1 MTWEGMMITEKDKI
15 EQFKRDL
22 RSYNYYLGM
31 IEECNVQ
38 LMAIAVKL
46 QGVSSPRIKDVVLEN
61 AGNPYSD
68 NKVGLMMEEGKIIDE
83 RNKWLSEVKRLDE
96 MIAKIDLK
104 YKKLILDLYV
114 EKKNHDKVAIENY
127 IGRANMYKVVDKEIK
142 SLFES

>member
-1 MTWEGMMITEKDKI
+1 MITEKDKI

-31 IEECNVQ
+31 IEECNIQ
-38 LMAIAVKL
+38 LTAITVRL
-46 QGVSSPRIKDVVLEN
+46 QGVSSPSIKDVVLEN

-96 MIAKIDLK
+96 MIAKIDDK
-104 YKKLILDLYV
+104 NKKLIVDLYV

-142 SLFES
+142 SIMEN

>member
-1 MTWEGMMITEKDKI
+1 MITEKDKI

-31 IEECNVQ
+31 IEECNIQ
-38 LMAIAVKL
+38 LTAIAVKL
-46 QGVSSPRIKDVVLEN
+46 QGVSSPSIKDVVLEN

-68 NKVGLMMEEGKIIDE
+68 NRIGLMMEEGKIIDE

>member
-1 MTWEGMMITEKDKI
+1 MITEKDKI

-46 QGVSSPRIKDVVLEN
+46 QGVSSPSIKDVVLEN

-68 NKVGLMMEEGKIIDE
+68 NRIGLMMEEGKIIDE

>member
-1 MTWEGMMITEKDKI
+1 MTLEGMMITEKDKI

-31 IEECNVQ
+31 IEECNIQ
-38 LMAIAVKL
+38 LTAIAVKL
-46 QGVSSPRIKDVVLEN
+46 QGVSSPSIKDVVLEN

-68 NKVGLMMEEGKIIDE
+68 NRIGLMMEEGKIIDE

>member
-1 MTWEGMMITEKDKI
+1 MTLEGMMITEKDKI

-31 IEECNVQ
+31 IEECNIQ
-38 LMAIAVKL
+38 LTAITVRL
-46 QGVSSPRIKDVVLEN
+46 QGVSSPSIKDVVLEN

-96 MIAKIDLK
+96 MIAKIDDK
-104 YKKLILDLYV
+104 NKKLIVDLYV

-142 SLFES
+142 SIMEN

>member
-46 QGVSSPRIKDVVLEN
+46 QGVSSPSIKDVVLEN

-68 NKVGLMMEEGKIIDE
+68 NRIGLMMEEGKIIDE